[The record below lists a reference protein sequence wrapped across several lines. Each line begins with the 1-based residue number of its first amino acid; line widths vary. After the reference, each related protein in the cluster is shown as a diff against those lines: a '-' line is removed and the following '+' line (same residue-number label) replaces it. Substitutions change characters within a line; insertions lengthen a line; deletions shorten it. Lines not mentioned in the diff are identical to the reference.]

1 MSDVMPTC
9 GQCRFFGTDSS
20 PSPDGALTGL
30 CRRHSPGGKGWPGT
44 RISEWCGDWVASDH
58 AGLCSATAP
67 VPSKVESIM
76 DRLQELDERVTAMEL
91 SVTAAHMEFRQ
102 KDA

>member
-1 MSDVMPTC
+1 MSDAMPTC
-9 GQCRFFGTDSS
+9 GQCRFFRTAT
-20 PSPDGALTGL
+20 PPPPDGASTGL
-30 CRRHSPGGKGWPGT
+30 CHCRSPNDRGWPNT
-44 RISEWCGDWVASDH
+44 TVSEWCGDWVASDH
-58 AGLCSATAP
+58 AGLRSPTDLML
-67 VPSKVESIM
+67 SKVEGIM